1 VSSRPEKR
9 DTTGIVAHNCRT
21 RQACALM
28 GRLCRC
34 RQQIQLCEERK
45 PRSVWRSYPGPPGSY
60 CFIVSITVCVW
71 VESTEFSTAKLP
83 TNFTNPRP
91 KGGLYCIHYVIQSV
105 FRRQKSTICSR
116 RRTVSEFALRREM
129 YQKLL
134 ETSRSSNLTTS
145 EPLLSAER

>member
-1 VSSRPEKR
+1 MSSRPEKR

-60 CFIVSITVCVW
+60 CFIVSITVCGW

-105 FRRQKSTICSR
+105 FRRR
-116 RRTVSEFALRREM
+116 NLPFALDAALSVSSHCDVRCTRSCSKPAG
-129 YQKLL
+129 QA
-134 ETSRSSNLTTS
+134 TSPRQS
-145 EPLLSAER
+145 RC